1 MINLASD
8 LDGTIYKGDKL
19 INGVEETYKLLIKK
33 KVNVIFITNNSSQSP
48 NELKK
53 KLEDLLNHK
62 IDIENI
68 ITPLKLFKKYVDPSK
83 YNIYIYGSNNLKDFL
98 KNSNYKL
105 TSLEKSNFILIGR
118 KDELD
123 INEIQKIIN
132 NVKKGKTI
140 YCLNK
145 DLTFPTEDKELPGNG
160 AVVKIIEDG
169 IQSIIKS
176 FGKPDYFYTQY
187 FADSKIKVDYVV
199 GDRVDT
205 DINFAKKINANSIL
219 VTSGVSNFLP
229 EDNADIK
236 LKSFSEIIPFII

>member
-8 LDGTIYKGDKL
+8 LDGTIYKGNKL
-19 INGVEETYKLLIKK
+19 IDGVEETYKLLIKK

-62 IDIENI
+62 INIENI

-83 YNIYIYGSNNLKDFL
+83 YNIYVYGSNNLKEFL

-176 FGKPDYFYTQY
+176 FGKPDFFYTQY

-205 DINFAKKINANSIL
+205 DINFAKKINAQGIL

>member
-118 KDELD
+118 KNELD
-123 INEIQKIIN
+123 INQIQKIIN

-145 DLTFPTEDKELPGNG
+145 DLTYPTEDKELPGNG

-169 IQSIIKS
+169 IKSIVKS

-187 FADSKIKVDYVV
+187 FSDCKIKVDYVV

-205 DINFAKKINANSIL
+205 DINFAKKINAKSIL
-219 VTSGVSNFLP
+219 VTSGVSNFLS
-229 EDNADIK
+229 EDTADIK
-236 LKSFSEIIPFII
+236 LNSFSEIIPFII

>member
-8 LDGTIYKGDKL
+8 LDGTIYKGNKL
-19 INGVEETYKLLIKK
+19 IDGVEETYKLLIKK

-62 IDIENI
+62 INIENI

-83 YNIYIYGSNNLKDFL
+83 YNIYVYGSNNLKEFL

-118 KDELD
+118 KNELD

-145 DLTFPTEDKELPGNG
+145 DLTYPTEDKELPGNG
-160 AVVKIIEDG
+160 AVVKIIEEG
-169 IQSIIKS
+169 IKSIVKS

-187 FADSKIKVDYVV
+187 FSDSKIKVDYVV

-205 DINFAKKINANSIL
+205 DINFAKKINAYSIL
-219 VTSGVSNFLP
+219 VTSGVSNFLS
-229 EDNADIK
+229 EDSADLK
-236 LKSFSEIIPFII
+236 LNSFSEIIPFII

>member
-8 LDGTIYKGDKL
+8 LDGTIYKGNQL

-33 KVNVIFITNNSSQSP
+33 KVNIIFTTNNSSQSP
-48 NELKK
+48 DVLKL

-68 ITPLKLFKKYVDPSK
+68 ITPLKLFKFYVDPSK
-83 YNIYIYGSNNLKDFL
+83 YKLYVYGSNNLKEFL
-98 KNSNYKL
+98 QNSNYNL
-105 TSLEKSNFILIGR
+105 TSLEKSNAILIGR
-118 KDELD
+118 KDHLD
-123 INEIQKIIN
+123 VNEIEKIIN
-132 NVKKGKTI
+132 YVKKGKII

-145 DLTFPTEDKELPGNG
+145 DLTYPAENKELPGNG
-160 AVVKIIEDG
+160 AVVKIIED
-169 IQSIIKS
+169 SIESIVKS

-187 FADSKIKVDYVV
+187 FVDSKIKVDYVV

-205 DINFAKKINANSIL
+205 DINFAKKINAYSIL

-229 EDNADIK
+229 EDLADLK
-236 LKSFSEIIPFII
+236 LNSFSEIIPFII